1 MTKKIFSVFTI
12 LFVSTLMLHAQVADK
27 LDNAYTTYGKPIL
40 ISLCIIFIIYG
51 GLANMNDI
59 RAGGEQAKKAI
70 GSFFMLVIWPIILL
84 GIAEIARKFIV

>member
-1 MTKKIFSVFTI
+1 MTKKLFSVFTI
-12 LFVSTLMLHAQVADK
+12 LFVSTLMLHAQVAQQ

-84 GIAEIARKFIV
+84 GIAEIARNLIN